1 MEPAPNC
8 FLSQHVIFNVW
19 TTAQAERYITS
30 YGPYQWRV
38 GQAELRT
45 ALGRGVFPAPVY
57 RFRLSLVACAL
68 YVSGHQRSPRDVIHC
83 VQTEGLFPLQLIQAG
98 LRWWTPSELLIVNAL
113 L

>member
-1 MEPAPNC
+1 MEPAPNS
-8 FLSQHVIFNVW
+8 FLTYHVIFNVW
-19 TTAQAERYITS
+19 TMAQAERYITA

-45 ALGRGVFPAPVY
+45 ALGRGVFPAAVY
-57 RFRLSLVACAL
+57 RFRLSLVAISL
-68 YVSGHQRSPRDVIHC
+68 YVSGHQSTPRDIIHC
-83 VQTEGLFPLQLIQAG
+83 VETEGLFPLQPIQAG